1 MYFSVLGS
9 VIPSIGDPPCS
20 GAHCSARFAF
30 QIPFAS
36 LRACLR
42 FLREEKRAATSK
54 AEVAL
59 LSLATTGTT
68 RAHAQIDDKFF
79 TPVRLIPG
87 ITPLK
92 LSFKTGVSRGQVERR
107 QRAIMATAVKPHLR
121 GRIERLRKTEAGNPR
136 ILAIG
141 AANPPHRFTQEEA
154 YRLAGYDSP
163 RILDI
168 FL

>member
-107 QRAIMATAVKPHLR
+107 QRASYGDCSEAASSREDRAASENR
-121 GRIERLRKTEAGNPR
+121 GGQSQNPGHRRRQPAPPVHAGGSVP
-136 ILAIG
+136 
-141 AANPPHRFTQEEA
+141 
-154 YRLAGYDSP
+154 
-163 RILDI
+163 
-168 FL
+168 